1 MPAIQHG
8 NWQQIDEPQVNG
20 DHSHEEDEILQAAID
35 LLAGNLSDFQRPA
48 QFADRPPLADYLTKG
63 VDHQTKYSAGP
74 LHSNAR
80 SFQKGNVPQFG
91 RRALNADQ
99 ADPVLI
105 PKTVRRSEEHTY
117 ELQSLMRNSYAVF
130 CLKKKKFNQTQ

>member
-20 DHSHEEDEILQAAID
+20 DNSHEEDEIIQAAID

-48 QFADRPPLADYLTKG
+48 QFADRPPPADYLTKV

-80 SFQKGNVPQFG
+80 RFQKGNVPNHG
-91 RRALNADQ
+91 LRASKAGQADQ
-99 ADPVLI
+99 VI
-105 PKTVRRSEEHTY
+105 I
-117 ELQSLMRNSYAVF
+117 
-130 CLKKKKFNQTQ
+130 

>member
-48 QFADRPPLADYLTKG
+48 QFADRPPPADYLSKG
-63 VDHQTKYSAGP
+63 VDHQTK
-74 LHSNAR
+74 
-80 SFQKGNVPQFG
+80 
-91 RRALNADQ
+91 
-99 ADPVLI
+99 
-105 PKTVRRSEEHTY
+105 RSEEHTS
-117 ELQSLMRNSYAVF
+117 ELQSLMRISYAVF
-130 CLKKKKFNQTQ
+130 CLKKKKTTQ